1 MQELMGQYNFTDAQL
16 QRFQKLHS
24 VMQRCGSA
32 FIVVAAATV
41 AVVVAQV

>member
-1 MQELMGQYNFTDAQL
+1 MGQYNFTDAQL
-16 QRFQKLHS
+16 KRFQKLHT

-41 AVVVAQV
+41 AVILAQV

>member
-1 MQELMGQYNFTDAQL
+1 MGQYNFTDAQME
-16 QRFQKLHS
+16 RFQKLHT

-41 AVVVAQV
+41 AVIFAQV